1 MSKQSH
7 VTHMS
12 GGFVAIIA
20 FKYFK
25 ALIFLLIG
33 FTAIHLARLS
43 SMPTVAQV
51 AHFFRV
57 SPENEIVARLAGFIR
72 DITPGQ
78 AVGVGVVAF
87 LVAAVFVAEGTL
99 LAAKV
104 WWSTYFTIVLTMLG
118 IPLEIYEIL
127 ERPRGP
133 RRYAILVI
141 NLAILIYLWRRRNE
155 FKTPVSRFKVG
166 GS

>member
-1 MSKQSH
+1 
-7 VTHMS
+7 MS

-25 ALIFLLIG
+25 ALIFLSIG

-43 SMPTVAQV
+43 SAPSVAQV
-51 AHFFRV
+51 ARFFRV
-57 SPENEIVARLAGFIR
+57 APENEIVARLAAVIR

-78 AVGVGVVAF
+78 AIGFGVVAF
-87 LVAAVFVAEGTL
+87 LVAAVFAAEATL
-99 LAAKV
+99 LVWKI
-104 WWSTYFTIVLTMLG
+104 WWSTYFTIVLTALG

-133 RRYAILVI
+133 RRYAILAI
-141 NLAILIYLWRRRNE
+141 NAAILIYLWRRRKE
-155 FKTPVSRFKVG
+155 FQNIRNS
-166 GS
+166 